1 MANNTQST
9 NNAKANNWLISEW
22 SKTKKGDGIIFSIYR
37 RTADNSGRK
46 WEYGKVYV
54 PLRHAQ
60 DWDEDKAAALIRDSR
75 TTKGAQEAII
85 CIPVEHVYTPPK
97 AESKSQSFDDDGDIP
112 F

>member
-37 RTADNSGRK
+37 RAADNDSGKK

-54 PLRHAQ
+54 PLRHVQ
-60 DWDEDKAAALIRDSR
+60 DWDGDKAAAVIRDSR
-75 TTKGAQEAII
+75 TAGAQNAII
-85 CIPVEHVYTPPK
+85 CIPVEHKHTPPK
-97 AESKSQSFDDDGDIP
+97 N
-112 F
+112 